1 MKKIH
6 AKQRK
11 NKQQVMKNMPFKAM
25 FKYLNR
31 WSMYYIIKKGEKGIR
46 NFYRTTNKTSKTE
59 V

>member
-1 MKKIH
+1 
-6 AKQRK
+6 
-11 NKQQVMKNMPFKAM
+11 MKNMPFKAM